1 VPDVLADA
9 QGAESSAALAAAART
24 AAAFDGMRAMITI
37 SPCWTVL
44 RPFGCYW

>member
-1 VPDVLADA
+1 VERVVRTNVWVPDVLADA

-37 SPCWTVL
+37 SPC
-44 RPFGCYW
+44 